1 LYHRVLPSF
10 PTRRSSDLEGAM
22 VDAAGGIN
30 ASIADMA
37 KWLQVQLAQGKLPD
51 GKQLWSPEQAKEMW
65 KPQTITSASD
75 GPTENNPTRPVLAAY
90 ALGWFVQDYRGLR
103 M

>member
-1 LYHRVLPSF
+1 VGSRGSLHTDNVAGRHARLGPPVRGIGKLEVVQP
-10 PTRRSSDLEGAM
+10 DEGAM

-51 GKQLWSPEQAKEMW
+51 GKQLWSPEQAKE
-65 KPQTITSASD
+65 
-75 GPTENNPTRPVLAAY
+75 
-90 ALGWFVQDYRGLR
+90 
-103 M
+103 